1 MTAFENAYNENRK
14 SAEQEDWRLSAKGKK
29 LRDIAKEALKTPIVG
44 TAAEIGAR
52 FKELTEP
59 WTVWTNVADHEPEEK
74 FVWAI
79 HTPEVCGK
87 RRPYIVVAGKI
98 DE

>member
-1 MTAFENAYNENRK
+1 MTAFKNAYIENRI
-14 SAEQEDWRLSAKGKK
+14 SAAQKDWRLSAKGKK

-44 TAAEIGAR
+44 TAAEIGER
-52 FKELTEP
+52 FKAFTEP
-59 WTVWTNVADHEPEEK
+59 WTEWTNVADHEPGEK

-79 HTPEVCGK
+79 HTPEKGGK
-87 RRPYIVVAGKI
+87 RHPYIVVVGKI